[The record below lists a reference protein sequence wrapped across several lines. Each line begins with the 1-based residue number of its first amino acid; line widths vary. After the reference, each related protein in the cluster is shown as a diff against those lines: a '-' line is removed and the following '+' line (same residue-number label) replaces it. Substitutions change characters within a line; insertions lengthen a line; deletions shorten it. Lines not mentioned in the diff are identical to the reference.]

1 MSFGLFVRVFV
12 YDFFTYCGNIK
23 YVVNYIQGG
32 PKSKPLPTYHG
43 SGLQRRGGSWRSNGI
58 EEGSK
63 VIRRQSTRLDTAWLT
78 K

>member
-43 SGLQRRGGSWRSNGI
+43 SGLQRRGGS
-58 EEGSK
+58 
-63 VIRRQSTRLDTAWLT
+63 
-78 K
+78 